1 MTKNALIG
9 FVIGAVA
16 GVAAVM
22 LYLHRKSLVA
32 LVKGEKMPEAPES
45 CPFSKAE
52 DELDDLDELEV

>member
-32 LVKGEKMPEAPES
+32 LVKGEKLPEAQTLTAPAS
-45 CPFSKAE
+45 HG
-52 DELDDLDELEV
+52 